1 MENKHSVQV
10 SIKIHKITE
19 ISREEK
25 KITEAQ
31 ILSCVLL
38 NWVSNDPRKGWEP
51 GPVHRSFTDHNH
63 PSLSLHSCPVLS
75 DIWHLSLGTEHEKIG
90 SNNRRL
96 QLHWLSFSWI
106 SARNNNSELWAKTPV
121 IREVITD
128 RNNFSSTGTMMS
140 PLLKRGT
147 SEGTKKLF
155 IISSR
160 SGSEACRRSQNTPV
174 IKNPDWSPERAKR
187 MD

>member
-1 MENKHSVQV
+1 MK
-10 SIKIHKITE
+10 
-19 ISREEK
+19 
-25 KITEAQ
+25 

-51 GPVHRSFTDHNH
+51 GPVHRSFTDHNQ

-75 DIWHLSLGTEHEKIG
+75 DIWHLSHGQSMKKRG

-96 QLHWLSFSWI
+96 QLHRLSFSWI
-106 SARNNNSELWAKTPV
+106 SARNNNSELWAKTAV
-121 IREVITD
+121 IREVISD

-140 PLLKRGT
+140 PLPRRGT
-147 SEGTKKLF
+147 PEGTKKPF
-155 IISSR
+155 ITSSR

-174 IKNPDWSPERAKR
+174 IKNPDWSPERAER